1 VFTREGDKGDTSV
14 VAKRVG
20 KDSPLVNFLGDLDEL
35 SSFLGFAASK
45 IPWPDMREDIYK
57 IQIHLFEIGE
67 DVATDSQKKRITEE
81 YVKFLEERT
90 VAYRK
95 ESGPVKL
102 FVLPG
107 GSEVAS
113 AIHLAR
119 AVELFVLPGGSEVAS
134 AIHLARAVARR
145 VERGAV
151 KLSKEIPEMNKTIIV
166 YLNRLSSLLFAMA
179 VLANKRLGVE
189 ERYYDIGKYW

>member
-119 AVELFVLPGGSEVAS
+119 AV
-134 AIHLARAVARR
+134 ARR